1 MRLKTVQI
9 QHYKSLNDVTV
20 HLHPGVT
27 VIVGPNGV
35 GKSNFVDVLRFLHD
49 AVTSNLDDAIRKRE
63 GIVRLLQYYKT
74 RPYQISLNF
83 TFRNESEEFE
93 YCLKLSGKSN
103 GDWRILKESLKPLEP
118 TAQIE
123 YGIRYERNSQKK
135 LIVGQDKIEG
145 FPEHRLALG
154 TLWRQAINTDHQLQ
168 NSPSE
173 KNDSRRWP
181 IPLGYRII
189 GEVSHWNHCTI
200 YPNILKKPANPDRSR
215 LVLEESGENWATVIK
230 SAKPAVMERI
240 YEAMQAVLPDFQRVE
255 VETVGSYLIPRFFF
269 ASGEETI
276 AFDPIQLS
284 DGTLRLFGILLAAY
298 QQPAPRLLVIEEPE
312 QTIYPGA
319 LAVLADVF
327 SEISETT
334 QVIITTH
341 SPHLISHFTPDQI
354 RVAYLQNGLTQI
366 ANIHP
371 HQMEAIHE
379 GLMSLGEFMATE
391 GLQPAI

>member
-1 MRLKTVQI
+1 MRLKTVRI

-35 GKSNFVDVLRFLHD
+35 GKSNFVDVFRFLHD
-49 AVTSNLDDAIRKRE
+49 AVASNLDDAIRKRE

-74 RPYQISLNF
+74 RPSDIYLNF
-83 TFRNESEEFE
+83 TFKEDREEFE
-93 YCLKLSGKSN
+93 YYLRLGGKGN
-103 GDWRILKESLKPLEP
+103 GDWYIIRESLSPLEP
-118 TAQIE
+118 AEPIE
-123 YGIRYERNSQKK
+123 YGMRYVRESSEK
-135 LIVGQDKIEG
+135 LIVDQDEIEG

-154 TLWRQAINTDHQLQ
+154 MLLRQIQDPQ
-168 NSPSE
+168 PE
-173 KNDSRRWP
+173 KNDFRLRS
-181 IPLGYRII
+181 IPLGSRII
-189 GEVSHWNHCTI
+189 KEVNHWNHCTI
-200 YPNILKKPANPDRSR
+200 YPNILKKPANPDRSQSA
-215 LVLEESGENWATVIK
+215 LEESGENWATVIK

-240 YEAMQAVLPDFQRVE
+240 YEAMQAVLPDFRHVK

-312 QTIYPGA
+312 QTVYPGA

>member
-1 MRLKTVQI
+1 MRLKTVRI

-20 HLHPGVT
+20 HLHPRVT

-35 GKSNFVDVLRFLHD
+35 GKSNFVDVFRFLHD
-49 AVTSNLDDAIRKRE
+49 AVASNLDDAIRKRE

-74 RPYQISLNF
+74 RPYRISMNYTF
-83 TFRNESEEFE
+83 TDAQETFE
-93 YCLKLSGKSN
+93 YFLKLTGNSN
-103 GDWRILKESLKPLEP
+103 GDWHIINESLNPLESVES
-118 TAQIE
+118 IG
-123 YGIRYERNSQKK
+123 YGMRYERASSKK

-154 TLWRQAINTDHQLQ
+154 TLLRQTVNLDNHIQDLL
-168 NSPSE
+168 SE

-181 IPLGYRII
+181 MLLGSRII
-189 GEVSHWNHCTI
+189 KEVNRWNHCTI
-200 YPNILKKPANPDRSR
+200 YPNILKKPANPDRSQSA
-215 LVLEESGENWATVIK
+215 LEESGENWATVIK
-230 SAKPAVMERI
+230 SAKPATMERI
-240 YEAMQAVLPDFQRVE
+240 YEAMRAVLPDFRHVK

-269 ASGEETI
+269 ASGKETI

-298 QQPAPRLLVIEEPE
+298 QQPPPRLLVIEEPE

>member
-1 MRLKTVQI
+1 MRLKTVRI

-35 GKSNFVDVLRFLHD
+35 GKSNFVDVFRFLHD
-49 AVTSNLDDAIRKRE
+49 AVASNLDDAIRKRE

-74 RPYQISLNF
+74 RPSDIYLTF
-83 TFRNESEEFE
+83 TLKDDRAEFE
-93 YCLKLSGKSN
+93 YYLRLGGKGN
-103 GDWRILKESLKPLEP
+103 GDWYIVRESLSPLE
-118 TAQIE
+118 TAEPIE
-123 YGIRYERNSQKK
+123 YGMRYVRESSEK
-135 LIVGQDKIEG
+135 LIVDQDEIEG

-154 TLWRQAINTDHQLQ
+154 MLLRQIQDSQ
-168 NSPSE
+168 PE
-173 KNDSRRWP
+173 KNDFRLRS
-181 IPLGYRII
+181 IPLGFRII
-189 GEVSHWNHCTI
+189 REVSHWSHCTI

-215 LVLEESGENWATVIK
+215 LALEESGENWATVIK
-230 SAKPAVMERI
+230 SAKPATMERI
-240 YEAMQAVLPDFQRVE
+240 YEAMRAVLPDFRHVK

-276 AFDPIQLS
+276 AFDPMQLS

-298 QQPAPRLLVIEEPE
+298 QQPPPRLLVIEEPE

>member
-1 MRLKTVQI
+1 MRLKTVRV
-9 QHYKSLNDVTV
+9 QHYKSLDNVTV
-20 HLHPGVT
+20 DLHPGIT

-123 YGIRYERNSQKK
+123 YGMRYERNSQKK
-135 LIVGQDKIEG
+135 LIVGQDEIEK
-145 FPEHRLALG
+145 FSEHRLALG
-154 TLWRQAINTDHQLQ
+154 MLLRQAENPHRQLQ
-168 NSPSE
+168 DSQSE
-173 KNDSRRWP
+173 KNNLRRWSM
-181 IPLGYRII
+181 PLGFPFIREI
-189 GEVSHWNHCTI
+189 GRWSHCTI

-215 LVLEESGENWATVIK
+215 LALEESGENWATVIK

-240 YEAMQAVLPDFQRVE
+240 HEAMQAVLPDFRHVK

-276 AFDPIQLS
+276 AFDPVQLS
-284 DGTLRLFGILLAAY
+284 DGTLRLFGLLLAAY
-298 QQPAPRLLVIEEPE
+298 QQPPPRLLVIEEPE

-341 SPHLISHFTPDQI
+341 SPYLISHFAPDQI
-354 RVAYLQNGLTQI
+354 RVAYMKNSLTQI
-366 ANIHP
+366 ARIHP
-371 HQMEAIHE
+371 NQMEAIHE
-379 GLMSLGEFMATE
+379 GLMSPGEFMTAE